1 MLNFRKKSS
10 KTPDPLDEEL
20 AEMKIRAAARV
31 AALAS
36 KRSASSVSSMEPLS
50 RREGDRIAGPLAAI
64 VHLSD
69 QSRFDCAVADYSES
83 GLRLSLPEGVHL
95 ARVLIVECPD
105 LGGFLICESR
115 WQTDRDAGVAIDR
128 KMTNRVR
135 LAMDPNAA

>member
-1 MLNFRKKSS
+1 MLGFKKTSKKS
-10 KTPDPLDEEL
+10 DAVDEEL
-20 AEMKIRAAARV
+20 SEMKSRAAARV

-36 KRSASSVSSMEPLS
+36 KRSASAISSLEPLS
-50 RREGDRIAGPLAAI
+50 RREGERIPGPIAAV
-64 VHLSD
+64 VHLAD
-69 QSRFDCAVADYSES
+69 HSRFDCAVADYSES

-105 LGGFLICESR
+105 LGGFLICETR
-115 WQTDRDAGVAIDR
+115 WQAERDAGVAIDR

>member
-1 MLNFRKKSS
+1 MLSFKKKSP

-20 AEMKIRAAARV
+20 AEMKSRAAARV

-36 KRSASSVSSMEPLS
+36 KRSASAVSSLEPLS
-50 RREGDRIAGPLAAI
+50 RREGDRIPGPFAALIHLAD
-64 VHLSD
+64 H
-69 QSRFDCAVADYSES
+69 SRFECAVADYSES

-95 ARVLIVECPD
+95 ARVLIVECGD
-105 LGGFLICESR
+105 LGGFLICETR
-115 WQTDRDAGVAIDR
+115 WQTDREAGVAIDR